1 MKKLLITVL
10 LIVYSTTAGFTAGQQ
25 EGTEQGPSKARN
37 ESEATEQVQ
46 QPAKQSENRSEG
58 QSGPQS
64 AEYPKVVHVSYVRSP
79 FNLPAILMKKRGT
92 LAAAF
97 EEVGVKVQ
105 YHEITSGA
113 KQAQAMAAG
122 SLDIGG
128 VMNTTSVILAR
139 SGGNHVRIV
148 SGFSRPAN
156 MFSIVVKDHSI
167 KSIQDLA
174 GKKVAGPKGTVLHQL
189 LSAALA
195 SEGMDMQQVEFLQMG
210 LPQASTALLAGH
222 IDAALLAGSLVIK
235 AQKSGTRVLTT
246 AEGLVSPKL
255 VIAARGS
262 FVDSYPSLVERYTQV
277 HTDSVAWMENHLE
290 EAIRIGAEEQGISPD
305 EARQLYEWTEFTTTL
320 TSEDLRTMREDIAF
334 MHAHDLLQGKIEP
347 ESFIVESAIN

>member
-1 MKKLLITVL
+1 MKKLLIIALLVL
-10 LIVYSTTAGFTAGQQ
+10 FSAAAAFSAGQA
-25 EGTEQGPSKARN
+25 EKA
-37 ESEATEQVQ
+37 
-46 QPAKQSENRSEG
+46 PADEL
-58 QSGPQS
+58 
-64 AEYPKVVHVSYVRSP
+64 PKVVHVSYVRSP
-79 FNLPAILMKKRGT
+79 FNLPAILMKQRGT

-97 EEVGVKVQ
+97 EELGVEVQ

-139 SGGNHVRIV
+139 SNDNQVKIV

-156 MFSIVVKDHSI
+156 MFSIVVKDPLISD
-167 KSIQDLA
+167 IQDLA

-195 SEGMDMQQVEFLQMG
+195 AEDMDMQQVDFLQMD

-235 AQKSGTRVLTT
+235 AQQSGARVLTT
-246 AEGLVSPKL
+246 ADGLVSPKL
-255 VIAARGS
+255 VIAARGD
-262 FVDSYPSLVERYTQV
+262 FAESYPGLVELYCRV
-277 HTDSVAWMENHLE
+277 HADTVDWMHSNLD
-290 EAIRIGAEEQGISPD
+290 EALRIGAEEQDISTA

-320 TSEDLRTMREDIAF
+320 TSEDLATMRDDIDFLQAY
-334 MHAHDLLQGKIEP
+334 DLLEKQIDP
-347 ESFIVESAIN
+347 QSFIAEGAFGNR